1 MKYIKLIIIAA
12 LIITAD
18 QITKQMIINNFFV
31 FESVPVIDGLFNIT
45 YLQNLGGAF
54 SFFADKSILLRS
66 VIFKILPIIVI
77 FFLFLFYKTVPSS
90 SKFLTFGLSFII
102 SGAIANL
109 IDRFVFGFVIDFL
122 DFYVNNIHW
131 PAFNIADSAITVG
144 IVMVLIGSF
153 TDKSAFG

>member
-31 FESVPVIDGLFNIT
+31 FESVPVIDGFFNLT
-45 YLQNLGGAF
+45 YLQNPGGAF
-54 SFFADKSILLRS
+54 SFFAEKSVLLRS

-77 FFLFLFYKTVPSS
+77 CFLFLFYKTVPAS
-90 SKFLTFGLSFII
+90 SKLLTFGLSFII

-131 PAFNIADSAITVG
+131 PAFNIADSAISVG

-153 TDKSAFG
+153 TKKSSFA